1 MRISTA
7 YIYRCLNLPYKATR
21 AAAATGDRELLHGP
35 GSLRYPGCGVTT
47 SADPPG
53 LCWQPTLPLALPI
66 AMYGRSQQLCC
77 SPFKHLPV
85 ASSPLVASSPRRRL
99 RRRRRP
105 SVLDDDA
112 RRRDARP
119 LAPHAR
125 TRLFR
130 RRLLAQGLALDKY
143 ALDIYAQA
151 RRIEPLTGCGA
162 DAGASLGR
170 AWEKG
175 SGGASGSSPSAQ
187 RPVHAQRRSLAQ
199 LRNALDATVT
209 LGSAPDRGFFLF
221 EADCSRLHEPTA
233 QRSSLPSRH

>member
-112 RRRDARP
+112 RRRDLSLPMLARDSSDVDCSLKDSP
-119 LAPHAR
+119 STSTPS
-125 TRLFR
+125 TFMR
-130 RRLLAQGLALDKY
+130 RP
-143 ALDIYAQA
+143 
-151 RRIEPLTGCGA
+151 E
-162 DAGASLGR
+162 
-170 AWEKG
+170 
-175 SGGASGSSPSAQ
+175 GSSPSQVVGRTPELRWVALG
-187 RPVHAQRRSLAQ
+187 RRVRAGPVGAHLPRSD
-199 LRNALDATVT
+199 RYTPNDGRSPSYVT
-209 LGSAPDRGFFLF
+209 
-221 EADCSRLHEPTA
+221 RLT
-233 QRSSLPSRH
+233 LP